1 MNMSH
6 ATHHPAPLLG
16 AIMLIAITTSA
27 SAQTPAPATNAPPQ
41 RPAATAPSPN
51 QTAQPATA
59 ANPTTGKGNGNA
71 KAAALSSAD
80 RKFMQEAAQG
90 GMAEVQEGQMA
101 AQKANDPE
109 VKKFAEKMVA
119 DHSKANDKLKEIA
132 SDKGVTLPT
141 DLPASAQRENAK
153 LSKLSG
159 AAFDREYMKHQV
171 SDHKKVVSE
180 FKSAT
185 KKTRDPDVKQFAEQT
200 LPVIEEHLQMARNT
214 TPKAK

>member
-1 MNMSH
+1 MSH
-6 ATHHPAPLLG
+6 ATHQTAPLLA
-16 AIMLIAITTSA
+16 AIMLIAISTGA
-27 SAQTPAPATNAPPQ
+27 AAQTPAPATNPSSQ
-41 RPAATAPSPN
+41 RPAATAPSPS
-51 QTAQPATA
+51 QSAQPASSATA
-59 ANPTTGKGNGNA
+59 PASKASGNG
-71 KAAALSSAD
+71 KAAALSTAD

-119 DHSKANDKLKEIA
+119 DHSKANDKLKQIA

-171 SDHKKVVSE
+171 ADHKKVVSE

>member
-1 MNMSH
+1 MSH
-6 ATHHPAPLLG
+6 ATHQTAPMLG
-16 AIMLIAITTSA
+16 AIMLITIAATA
-27 SAQTPAPATNAPPQ
+27 SAQAPAPATSPPSQ

-51 QTAQPATA
+51 QSAQPASSATA
-59 ANPTTGKGNGNA
+59 PAGKASGSA
-71 KAAALSSAD
+71 KAGALSSGD

-109 VKKFAEKMVA
+109 VKKSAEKMVA
-119 DHSKANDKLKEIA
+119 DHSKAHDKLKQIA

-141 DLPASAQRENAK
+141 DLPASAQRENDK

-159 AAFDREYMKHQV
+159 PAFDREYMKHQV
-171 SDHKKVVSE
+171 ADHKKVVSE

>member
-1 MNMSH
+1 MPH

-16 AIMLIAITTSA
+16 AIMLIGIAAGA
-27 SAQTPAPATNAPPQ
+27 SAQTPSPAANAPAQ
-41 RPAATAPSPN
+41 RPAATAPSTSPTSPSAGTTTT
-51 QTAQPATA
+51 TASKST
-59 ANPTTGKGNGNA
+59 GNA
-71 KAAALSSAD
+71 KSSNLSPAD

-90 GMAEVQEGQMA
+90 GTAEVQEGQMA

-109 VKKFAEKMVA
+109 VKKFAEKMVS
-119 DHSKANDKLKEIA
+119 DHSKANDKLKQIA

-185 KKTRDPDVKQFAEQT
+185 KNTRDPDVKQFAEQT

>member
-1 MNMSH
+1 
-6 ATHHPAPLLG
+6 
-16 AIMLIAITTSA
+16 
-27 SAQTPAPATNAPPQ
+27 
-41 RPAATAPSPN
+41 
-51 QTAQPATA
+51 
-59 ANPTTGKGNGNA
+59 
-71 KAAALSSAD
+71 
-80 RKFMQEAAQG
+80 MQEAAQG
-90 GMAEVQEGQMA
+90 GTAEVQEGQMA

-109 VKKFAEKMVA
+109 VKKFAEKMVS
-119 DHSKANDKLKEIA
+119 DHSKANDKLKQIA

-185 KKTRDPDVKQFAEQT
+185 KNTRDPDVKQFAEQT

>member
-1 MNMSH
+1 MSH
-6 ATHHPAPLLG
+6 ATHHPAPMLG
-16 AIMLIAITTSA
+16 AVMLIVIAAVA
-27 SAQTPAPATNAPPQ
+27 SAQTPAPATNAPSQ
-41 RPAATAPSPN
+41 RPAGTTPSPT
-51 QTAQPATA
+51 QSTQPASS
-59 ANPTTGKGNGNA
+59 ANATTGKASGNA
-71 KAAALSSAD
+71 KASAPSPAD
-80 RKFMQEAAQG
+80 RKFMQDAAQG

-101 AQKANDPE
+101 EQKANDPE
-109 VKKFAEKMVA
+109 VKRFAEKMVA
-119 DHSKANDKLKEIA
+119 DHSKANDKLKQIA
-132 SDKGVTLPT
+132 SDKGVTLPS
-141 DLPASAQRENAK
+141 DLPASAQRENEK

-171 SDHKKVVSE
+171 ADHKKVVSE

>member
-1 MNMSH
+1 MSH
-6 ATHHPAPLLG
+6 ATHHPAPMLG
-16 AIMLIAITTSA
+16 AIMLIAIAASA
-27 SAQTPAPATNAPPQ
+27 SAQTPPPATNPAPQ
-41 RPAATAPSPN
+41 RPAATAPSSN
-51 QTAQPATA
+51 QSTQPATS
-59 ANPTTGKGNGNA
+59 ANTTTSKASKDAN
-71 KAAALSSAD
+71 AAALSSGD
-80 RKFMQEAAQG
+80 RKFMRDAAQG

-119 DHSKANDKLKEIA
+119 DHSKANDKLKQIA

-171 SDHKKVVSE
+171 ADHKKVVSE

-185 KKTRDPDVKQFAEQT
+185 KSK
-200 LPVIEEHLQMARNT
+200 
-214 TPKAK
+214 

>member
-1 MNMSH
+1 MSH
-6 ATHHPAPLLG
+6 ATYQSAPMLG
-16 AIMLIAITTSA
+16 AIMLFAVVASA
-27 SAQTPAPATNAPPQ
+27 SAQTPAPATNAPSQ
-41 RPAATAPSPN
+41 RPAATAPSAN
-51 QTAQPATA
+51 QSAQPANSATA
-59 ANPTTGKGNGNA
+59 TTGKASGNA
-71 KAAALSSAD
+71 KAGTVPAGD

-119 DHSKANDKLKEIA
+119 DHSKANDKLKQIA